1 MSDIELLTDEDLSGT
16 SIGPSHG
23 PAQARLNALIAK
35 VNGMDTP
42 SEFPFTP
49 TTGADWTDPD
59 PTTMQGGLDDLASR
73 VKANDDF
80 VAANNDIVAACVGLD
95 GVTDENEV
103 SAALNGAASKW
114 FVPTHVVVVVAAV
127 GGSIAADGTI
137 NVGST
142 SDGAEILSAQALT
155 GLTTVGA
162 SRVIPVPEG
171 TFSLAGNAT
180 LYANV
185 ESQDTTAT
193 TLTLDVQ
200 ILGRQFTPSV

>member
-1 MSDIELLTDEDLSGT
+1 MTDIALFTDEDLSGT
-16 SIGPSHG
+16 GIGPEHG
-23 PAQARLNALIAK
+23 PAKTRLNALITK

-42 SEFPFTP
+42 SELPYTP
-49 TTGADWTDPD
+49 TTGSDWVDPD
-59 PTTMQGGLDDLASR
+59 PASVQEGLDDLAAR
-73 VKANDDF
+73 VKVNDDF
-80 VAANNDIVAACVGLD
+80 VAANNDVVSACVGLD
-95 GVTDENEV
+95 GVTDEDEV
-103 SAALNGAASKW
+103 SAALNGSASKW

-127 GGSIAADGTI
+127 GGTVAADGTI

-155 GLTTVGA
+155 GLSTVGA
-162 SRVIPVPEG
+162 SRVVPVPEG

-185 ESQDTTAT
+185 ESEDTTAT
-193 TLTLDVQ
+193 TLTLDVH